1 MTRPLS
7 LECVDCGTQHDYKPF
22 TVITCSACGSD
33 WLEPR
38 YDYAAFKRDVLR
50 GLPGR
55 PNNLWRYHDLL
66 PIENPLALDLNN
78 AGGTPLQR
86 SLRYANTFNH
96 PNIYIKDERYG
107 PTSSFK
113 DRQAAVSVAAML
125 EAGIYECVL
134 ASTGNAAVAYA
145 SACARAGIKLWVFMT
160 SLVPQEKMRETALFG
175 AEVIKVSGTYD
186 QAKQIAADFAARR
199 GLLLD
204 RGAKSIPAREAFK
217 TIAYEIVEQL
227 GWRAPDWYVQ
237 AVSGGLGPLGVYH
250 GFRELHAMGLID
262 RVPSLA
268 VIQSDGCAPMVHA
281 FKAGSEVATP
291 VIPETRIAIL
301 STGDPGK
308 TYTQLYKLTQQHGG
322 VMESVSD
329 REAYDAIM
337 KLAQTEGMAIEPA
350 TAVAFAGLEKLVA
363 QGVITR
369 EQLVVV
375 NCTGHTFPVE
385 KHVLGELW
393 GVDVHLSDDQRP
405 VPREGL
411 SAALDQLDEKTTTVL
426 IIDDNP
432 NDALLVRRL
441 LEGKKKY
448 RVFHADTPAQG
459 LIEARQRLPDLI
471 ICDLTMPGKDGF
483 EVIEELRR
491 DRRTHEI
498 PVIVVSAK
506 DISAEDRKRLSG
518 QIDGLY
524 QKGSLSPKA
533 FVEQVVQTVNR
544 STAAEPEAATA
555 NAQDTNKG

>member
-1 MTRPLS
+1 
-7 LECVDCGTQHDYKPF
+7 
-22 TVITCSACGSD
+22 
-33 WLEPR
+33 
-38 YDYAAFKRDVLR
+38 
-50 GLPGR
+50 
-55 PNNLWRYHDLL
+55 
-66 PIENPLALDLNN
+66 
-78 AGGTPLQR
+78 
-86 SLRYANTFNH
+86 
-96 PNIYIKDERYG
+96 
-107 PTSSFK
+107 
-113 DRQAAVSVAAML
+113 
-125 EAGIYECVL
+125 
-134 ASTGNAAVAYA
+134 
-145 SACARAGIKLWVFMT
+145 
-160 SLVPQEKMRETALFG
+160 
-175 AEVIKVSGTYD
+175 
-186 QAKQIAADFAARR
+186 
-199 GLLLD
+199 
-204 RGAKSIPAREAFK
+204 
-217 TIAYEIVEQL
+217 
-227 GWRAPDWYVQ
+227 
-237 AVSGGLGPLGVYH
+237 
-250 GFRELHAMGLID
+250 
-262 RVPSLA
+262 
-268 VIQSDGCAPMVHA
+268 
-281 FKAGSEVATP
+281 
-291 VIPETRIAIL
+291 
-301 STGDPGK
+301 
-308 TYTQLYKLTQQHGG
+308 
-322 VMESVSD
+322 
-329 REAYDAIM
+329 
-337 KLAQTEGMAIEPA
+337 
-350 TAVAFAGLEKLVA
+350 
-363 QGVITR
+363 
-369 EQLVVV
+369 VVV

-544 STAAEPEAATA
+544 STAAEPEAATT
-555 NAQDTNKG
+555 NAQDANQS